1 MQKPEVLVCMQIW
14 VKPPQYLA
22 RDRLLG
28 TYTVR
33 PALAR
38 LRTTLLGLAGGS
50 TSDRAGIDSGTIIV
64 SLSQAI
70 QPHSGHH
77 VQRNAFATAM
87 NEFWTTGHRSQEI
100 HLTGCIS
107 IEISDFPLF

>member
-1 MQKPEVLVCMQIW
+1 MLVIQCSPLRRHMLPCTHCGTWSCHSRGCLAASEVMVCHLTMCFCLQIW

-38 LRTTLLGLAGGS
+38 LRTTLLGLAG
-50 TSDRAGIDSGTIIV
+50 TVHAGLHENGVFDI
-64 SLSQAI
+64 AY
-70 QPHSGHH
+70 
-77 VQRNAFATAM
+77 
-87 NEFWTTGHRSQEI
+87 RS
-100 HLTGCIS
+100 H
-107 IEISDFPLF
+107 